1 MYWFAIGAV
10 CGIIHVWIWLTVRK
24 REVLKPIPVV
34 LSSAVLGAAIYGSIF
49 YSFLG

>member
-10 CGIIHVWIWLTVRK
+10 CGIIHVWLWLTVRK

-34 LSSAVLGAAIYGSIF
+34 LSSALLGAVTYGTIF
-49 YSFLG
+49 YAFLG